1 MWVISKNSIDKM
13 KKPGSIGTP
22 QILMLSGVG
31 DKDEVSKHGIPLVQ
45 DTPEVGKNL
54 QDHLIVSVPF
64 KEIAC

>member
-1 MWVISKNSIDKM
+1 MNI
-13 KKPGSIGTP
+13 PGSIGTP